1 MSIPSWKKVEM
12 EKGKKS
18 EPEKVE
24 LQKPSEPQKIEL
36 KKPELRRTISLS
48 IGNTTAINKPMANNK
63 SAVPDKVVFKVPRDP
78 RLTRSVTHSGS
89 IIRVVQ
95 NDVLETTET
104 SVSAPVQIAPQV
116 ALPSIL
122 VDTNTASRIPV
133 KERLGVRSNA
143 NYSNPTLAARP
154 TLFSNESNP
163 TPFVIPKNQPSKAL
177 DSTFLANR
185 INQPISSN
193 VDPRKAP
200 APILAKELPNVA
212 QQSAPTPSTTPLMPA
227 FALNPVRKKVVLLTL
242 PSFASGPQQYE
253 PVFTYLF
260 KKTCRR
266 FMSDT
271 CQNPNECQLEHRLPD
286 HDYFRTS
293 LDKMFQS
300 SVIDLYENY
309 MCRNDKLFNF
319 YIEDFC
325 KYFGKNNLTDTLKQM
340 VEDCNE
346 RHVAFHFTAIV
357 EGLMSTGQSFT
368 KALAEVIS
376 SVHYRSVKTSEAIVK
391 LILKKENENIR
402 PFIST
407 LDSIAR
413 QNKFKFKVEWMNR
426 LLQIYN
432 EKNVHELNETIWHIV
447 NAEKDMVV
455 KFDADQIT
463 KFMDTFARLKTQSN

>member
-1 MSIPSWKKVEM
+1 
-12 EKGKKS
+12 
-18 EPEKVE
+18 
-24 LQKPSEPQKIEL
+24 
-36 KKPELRRTISLS
+36 
-48 IGNTTAINKPMANNK
+48 
-63 SAVPDKVVFKVPRDP
+63 
-78 RLTRSVTHSGS
+78 
-89 IIRVVQ
+89 
-95 NDVLETTET
+95 
-104 SVSAPVQIAPQV
+104 
-116 ALPSIL
+116 
-122 VDTNTASRIPV
+122 
-133 KERLGVRSNA
+133 
-143 NYSNPTLAARP
+143 
-154 TLFSNESNP
+154 
-163 TPFVIPKNQPSKAL
+163 
-177 DSTFLANR
+177 
-185 INQPISSN
+185 
-193 VDPRKAP
+193 
-200 APILAKELPNVA
+200 
-212 QQSAPTPSTTPLMPA
+212 
-227 FALNPVRKKVVLLTL
+227 
-242 PSFASGPQQYE
+242 
-253 PVFTYLF
+253 
-260 KKTCRR
+260 
-266 FMSDT
+266 MSDT

-357 EGLMSTGQSFT
+357 EGLMLTGQSFT